1 MPYTPNPLDDTQPEE
16 SVFAGTAAAEF
27 RALKTVLATAI
38 AGNTYE
44 GEWASLTGPLLK
56 GDFVT
61 HADAMWLLKVNLADV
76 TTVEP
81 TLANSATWFRF
92 TQVSSGG
99 YVTKTSETGSALL
112 PSGTTLEQDV
122 APVVG
127 ATRRNSTLDCMEMWN
142 GTHWVPSRWIELGT
156 VSTAAGTGGTIGA
169 IPPWVNE
176 MNLQVLGVSPTVAA
190 FMRIRLGPAAG
201 IVSAGYVGTRTILPS
216 GIAIT
221 GAVYADGFTASF
233 AGVAAGNLSGA
244 IRFMRNGTT
253 WTASGVLGETS
264 SSGAATVGGRITLA
278 DVLTQMEIGI
288 TTGAYDGGSV
298 VLLGR
303 A

>member
-44 GEWASLTGPLLK
+44 GDWASLTGPLLK

-99 YVTKTSETGSALL
+99 YVAKTSETGSALL

-142 GTHWVPSRWIELGT
+142 GTHWVPNIWVELGNI
-156 VSTAAGTGGTIGA
+156 STAAGTGATISA
-169 IPPWVNE
+169 IPPWVN
-176 MNLQVLGVSPTVAA
+176 NLKVL
-190 FMRIRLGPAAG
+190 
-201 IVSAGYVGTRTILPS
+201 
-216 GIAIT
+216 
-221 GAVYADGFTASF
+221 F
-233 AGVAAGNLSGA
+233 AGVSMTGLGHNRMRLGTAGGLVTAGYAGIRQYVNLASATAGAITVDGFYAHAGGAGVLLSGVLNL
-244 IRFMRNGTT
+244 RKRGTT
-253 WTASGVLGETS
+253 WFISGKLADHG
-264 SSGAATVGGRITLA
+264 VGGVANVAGRVDIA
-278 DVLTQMEIGI
+278 GELTQFELFASLN
-288 TTGAYDGGSV
+288 AYDAGSV
-298 VLLGR
+298 TLLGHV
-303 A
+303 